1 MKRRHFLNSI
11 LMGSIIGA
19 NIKISLLASEKASK
33 VNETNA
39 LVKVVGTA
47 QDGGIPHAGCYCRNC
62 RRARKNKI
70 YSRLISSIT
79 LFDLSENKSFL
90 IDATPDIREQLDI
103 MHNRIKS
110 KKKRFHPDGIFLTHA
125 HIGHYTGL
133 IFFGFEALSTSR
145 MPVYCSPR
153 MRDFLIN
160 NGPWNLLVK
169 LNNIKI
175 HVLEIEKEF
184 NISQNISILP
194 FQVPH
199 RAEYT
204 DTLGFIIS
212 GKKRKILY
220 IPDIQSWEA
229 WEKSIG
235 KIIEEVDFALID
247 GTFFSPDELPNR
259 DISKIGHPFISSSI
273 KLLSKSSTNTKIYFT
288 HLNHSNLA
296 LDPEGNEIKEIE
308 EKGFSLAS
316 EGMEFFI

>member
-1 MKRRHFLNSI
+1 
-11 LMGSIIGA
+11 MGSLMATRAKILLHDNK
-19 NIKISLLASEKASK
+19 NIPKK
-33 VNETNA
+33 NETNA
-39 LVKVVGTA
+39 LVKIVGTA
-47 QDGGIPHAGCYCRNC
+47 QDGGIPHIGCYCKNC
-62 RRARKNKI
+62 ERARKNKI
-70 YSRLISSIT
+70 YSRLISSVA
-79 LFDLSENKSFL
+79 LFDFSENKSFL
-90 IDATPDIREQLDI
+90 IDATPDIRKQLDI
-103 MHNRIKS
+103 MRNRIKS
-110 KKKRFHPDGIFLTHA
+110 KERKFHPDGIFLTHA

-133 IFFGFEALSTSR
+133 MFFGFEALSTSQL
-145 MPVYCSPR
+145 PVYCSFR

-175 HVLEIEKEF
+175 HILEIEKEF
-184 NISQNISILP
+184 NISQSISIIP

-212 GKKRKILY
+212 GKKKKVLY

-229 WEKSIG
+229 WEKSII

-247 GTFFSPDELPNR
+247 GTFFSPNELPNR
-259 DISKIGHPFISSSI
+259 NLSKIGHPFISSSI
-273 KLLSKSSTNTKIYFT
+273 KLFANSVKKTKIYFT

-308 EKGFSLAS
+308 EKGFKLAM